1 MVVESG
7 MRIGAKQDGRIEVPS
22 AADPFEEQRRPLLRL
37 AYRMV
42 GSVAE
47 AEDMV
52 QEAWFRWNAID
63 KSTIGDPK
71 AFLTTIVTRLCLD
84 HLKSAR
90 LRRETYVGA
99 WLPDPLVE
107 AAGANADADDESF
120 AGDLSVALMLTLE
133 RLSPL
138 ERAAFLLHDV
148 FDLDFDA
155 VAQVLGRTNAACRR
169 LAARARTH
177 VRASPPRFAAS
188 AEAAD
193 ALTRAFAR
201 ASRSGDV
208 ADLRHLLAQDVV
220 LMTDGGGKRPAAIN
234 PVHGADK
241 VARFFAGLATKF
253 GYGAVEPLE
262 IVRINGMPGFV
273 SVEKGG
279 VLQTTALD
287 IRGELITGIYIVRN
301 PDKLAHIGVPPWHR
315 ITG

>member
-1 MVVESG
+1 MTGTE
-7 MRIGAKQDGRIEVPS
+7 RRDLIEVS
-22 AADPFEEQRRPLLRL
+22 SADPFGDRRGSLLRL
-37 AYRMV
+37 AYRML

-47 AEDMV
+47 AEDMI
-52 QEAWFRWNAID
+52 QEAWLRWNATD
-63 KSTIGDPK
+63 KSAVGNPQ

-90 LRRETYVGA
+90 SRRETYVGA
-99 WLPDPLVE
+99 WLPEPLVE
-107 AAGANADADDESF
+107 AGFFTDPNHDADGEGL

-148 FDLDFDA
+148 FDLDFDS

-188 AEAAD
+188 AEEGE
-193 ALTRAFAR
+193 ALARAFAA

-208 ADLRHLLAQDVV
+208 ATLQNLLTEDVV

-234 PVHGADK
+234 PIQGSDK
-241 VARFFAGLATKF
+241 VARFFAGLVHKF
-253 GYGAVEPLE
+253 GYGMVEPLR
-262 IVRINGMPGFV
+262 IVRINGLPGFI
-273 SVEKGG
+273 SVETGG
-279 VLQTTALD
+279 ILQTTALEIKD
-287 IRGELITGIYIVRN
+287 GRIAGVYIVRN
-301 PDKLAHIGVPPWHR
+301 PDKLAHISGP
-315 ITG
+315 ISQ